1 MSSNSGFTFDSFP
14 KLQILEDGASLYVIL
29 NDKDYHISLGD
40 LKNMMMNAIPALQIP
55 EDVVRLDLLQS
66 QLEEY
71 IKGIDAQVLFQSM
84 IDASPANQLV
94 GKVVEKDELE
104 ARVLEL
110 SIILQLSEKL
120 RTLEGQSFIT
130 SAELSKAFMEFEPRL
145 PLDLVRQEVV
155 SQIDN
160 RVRAIEELQPSDF
173 VKKGR
178 VELIE
183 TRMGVFENRQYVSLQ
198 ELNDA
203 LQAIEKPSG
212 EDAYVTLASFNNLK
226 TNVTNLENRDV
237 AYEQRF
243 EELRQAIPELPS
255 NMVLKPA
262 LDDTNARIARIEQLN
277 PVAETRVEE
286 LLAALPIHKDAV
298 SKSQHEGDLNL
309 KLSAP
314 ANAVAATVL
323 SYTDDGLVQVAMRN
337 NSVFYVSKDSTSN
350 VENGSFFQPFKT
362 IQAAI
367 NAAPSVSVIILAPGA
382 YTEDLVVTK
391 DNILIQGYGCVDAII
406 TQIVGKITIGGE
418 ARPTTTRF
426 RTKDVSMKNKAVG
439 EPCLVFLDNAG
450 RHYFNNLTIE
460 PINGTTVPL
469 VQFIGKQSNWI
480 DFTTCNIGGEILLDG
495 EPVNFPQVYFTANG
509 HYGTVINI
517 QKDYNVSVNTT
528 KRLRKIIHAA
538 GHIRLRYVDG
548 FGGINGIGLE
558 STSDTGSIDIGFTSF
573 LTLTGGFAR
582 INKTG
587 ACPINFFLTHRDEV
601 NDVITSP

>member
-1 MSSNSGFTFDSFP
+1 MATNNGFTFDSFP
-14 KLQILEDGASLYVIL
+14 KLPILEDGASLYVIL
-29 NDKDYHISLGD
+29 NDKDYHIKLGD
-40 LKNMMMNAIPALQIP
+40 LKSMLMNAIPALQIP

-71 IKGIDAQVLFQSM
+71 IKGRDAQELFQAM
-84 IDASPANQLV
+84 INASPANQLV

-104 ARVLEL
+104 ARVMEL
-110 SIILQLSEKL
+110 SVILQLSEKL
-120 RTLEGQSFIT
+120 RALEGQSFIT
-130 SAELSKAFMEFEPRL
+130 SAELSQAFMEFEPRL
-145 PLDLVRQEVV
+145 PMDLVRQAVV
-155 SQIDN
+155 TQIDN
-160 RVRAIEELQPSDF
+160 RVRAIEDLQPSDF
-173 VKKGR
+173 VKKER
-178 VELIE
+178 VEIIE
-183 TRMGVFENRQYVSLQ
+183 NRMVVFENRQYVSLQ

-203 LQAIEKPSG
+203 LQTIERPTG
-212 EDAYVTLASFNNLK
+212 EDAPVTQGSFDNLRNK
-226 TNVTNLENRDV
+226 VTNLENRDV
-237 AYEQRF
+237 VYEQRF

-262 LDDTNARIARIEQLN
+262 LDDTNARIARIEKLN

-286 LLAALPIHKDAV
+286 MIATRPIHKDAV
-298 SKSQHEGDLNL
+298 SKSEHEQGLNL
-309 KLSAP
+309 KVSAP
-314 ANAVAATVL
+314 ARAVAATVL
-323 SYTDDGLVQVAMRN
+323 SYTEDGLVQIAMRN
-337 NSVFYVSKDSTSN
+337 NSVFYVSKTSTSD

-367 NAAPSVSVIILAPGA
+367 DAAPSVSVIILAPGA
-382 YTEDLVVTK
+382 YTEDLIITK
-391 DNILIQGYGCVDAII
+391 DNILVQGYGCVDSIL

-418 ARPTTTRF
+418 VRPTTTRF
-426 RTKDVSMKNKAVG
+426 RTKDVTMKNKAVG

-469 VQFIGKQSNWI
+469 VQFIGKQSNWV
-480 DFTTCNIGGEILLDG
+480 DFTSCNIGGEILLDG
-495 EPVNFPQVYFTANG
+495 EPVNFPQIYFTANG

-528 KRLRKIIHAA
+528 KRLRKITHAA

-587 ACPINFFLTHRDEV
+587 ACSINFFLTHRDEV